1 MGGQLKNTMIETAFN
16 IFLWLIVLFLF
27 SFILNS
33 LWKRIFYGKKY
44 RIFLAPGVIIH
55 ELSHALACRITGV
68 KIKEINFFLWD
79 GGYVKYNKSKI
90 PILGEFLISFAPILG
105 GIVALF
111 IFSLIF
117 GLRIPLE
124 IVNFQQPFFYGVG
137 IAIQEIPY
145 FIKQNWLKWQFW
157 VFIYLVISIII
168 CLVPSKTDIKNA
180 SGGVL
185 IIFILGLVFY
195 GLGFFPQFLGIIF
208 NSHLG
213 NVLVFGAILGFLA
226 IIFTLPIFF
235 FKKF

>member
-1 MGGQLKNTMIETAFN
+1 MTETAFN
-16 IFLWLIVLFLF
+16 VFLWLIILFLV
-27 SFILNS
+27 SFVLNN
-33 LWKRIFYGKKY
+33 LWRKIFLGKKY
-44 RIFLAPGVIIH
+44 RIFLAPGVIVH
-55 ELSHALACRITGV
+55 ELSHAVACRLTGA

-79 GGYVKYNKSKI
+79 GGYVKHNKSKI

-137 IAIQEIPY
+137 VTIQEIPY

-180 SGGVL
+180 FGGVL
-185 IIFILGLVFY
+185 IIFLLGLIFHY
-195 GLGFFPQFLGIIF
+195 FNFFPQFLGIIF
-208 NSHLG
+208 NPQLG
-213 NVLVFGAILGFLA
+213 GLLVLGALLGFLA
-226 IIFTLPIFF
+226 IFFTLLIFLLLKTV
-235 FKKF
+235 KK